1 MANNMLIGCVSTRR
15 ATRDD
20 IHAVAKL
27 HREYIGWGFL
37 SLLGER
43 ILTLIYRSLN
53 EFPGGA
59 VIVATEDGK
68 VTGFVAGLLH
78 LGQFYAYLLRK
89 HFLPLC
95 SLLFLRLR
103 NPSTVKKIAE
113 IFLYGVKT
121 SPDLPEP
128 ELLSI
133 VVEAGHQG
141 KGIAGLLFEELGAW
155 FKKRGVNRF
164 KTTVGCRNERSSR
177 FFEKMGCKQVGK
189 VQIHKGEASRIYVY
203 PSD

>member
-1 MANNMLIGCVSTRR
+1 VKAVVVRLSKAGTK
-15 ATRDD
+15 D
-20 IHAVAKL
+20 IPAVAKL

-89 HFLPLC
+89 HSLRLS
-95 SLLFLRLR
+95 SLLFLKLL
-103 NPSTVKKIAE
+103 NPGTVKKIAE
-113 IFLYGVKT
+113 IVLYGVKT

-141 KGIAGLLFEELGAW
+141 KGTAGLLFEELRVW
-155 FKKRGVNRF
+155 LEKKGVDQF
-164 KTTVGCRNERSSR
+164 KTTVGYQNERSSR
-177 FFEKMGCKQVGK
+177 FFEKMGCKQMGK